1 MHEVPELRSS
11 PATSAQHTHAALAAS
26 RDMGTW
32 TGTPDL
38 PNQSRAFLSM
48 EEEIHQQ
55 WAFPVFSR
63 RKKELDDNVP
73 EQIFF
78 FFLHFLKLLRP
89 VVIHSFS
96 VYPSLARS
104 LENDKMG
111 DRRHQEQQSV
121 QSLCDYS
128 SQSQSAMA
136 KLPAHA

>member
-1 MHEVPELRSS
+1 MKSQSSEAAQQHPRSTHMQPWL
-11 PATSAQHTHAALAAS
+11 PA
-26 RDMGTW
+26 GTW
-32 TGTPDL
+32 GRGLGPQICQTKAGHSSAWKRRYISSGHFQCSQGEKR
-38 PNQSRAFLSM
+38 NWMIMSQSR
-48 EEEIHQQ
+48 
-55 WAFPVFSR
+55 
-63 RKKELDDNVP
+63 
-73 EQIFF
+73 FF

>member
-78 FFLHFLKLLRP
+78 FSPLFEIAQTCSDTQLLCL
-89 VVIHSFS
+89 
-96 VYPSLARS
+96 SL
-104 LENDKMG
+104 
-111 DRRHQEQQSV
+111 
-121 QSLCDYS
+121 S
-128 SQSQSAMA
+128 SQVAGE
-136 KLPAHA
+136 